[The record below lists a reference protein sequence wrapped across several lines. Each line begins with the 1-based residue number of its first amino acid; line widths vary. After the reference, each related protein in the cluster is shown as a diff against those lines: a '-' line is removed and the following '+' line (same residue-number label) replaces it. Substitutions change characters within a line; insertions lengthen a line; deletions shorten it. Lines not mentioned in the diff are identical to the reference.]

1 MKSDENNIKQDPPNP
16 FHMREVYRT
25 QYQPKHQQEK
35 PVKAKMRLRQQ
46 KPIPFLDD
54 LDKK

>member
-1 MKSDENNIKQDPPNP
+1 MKSDENNIKQDPLNP

-25 QYQPKHQQEK
+25 QCQPKHQQEK
-35 PVKAKMRLRQQ
+35 PVKAKMRLRNQ
-46 KPIPFLDD
+46 KTIPFLDD